1 MGTTRLEHNIA
12 LHLANAAKHSPNQT
26 AIITAKSGQHKP
38 RSFQDLYQDVQY
50 CSSFLKAKGI
60 SKGDQVLLAVK
71 PGYQLILI
79 SFSLFFLGA
88 IPIIIDPGMGL
99 SSFLRCIKN
108 TQPSALIGIPLMHI
122 IGKFFPNN
130 FRSIQKKVLI
140 RSNKFLKQI
149 EGHKNTL
156 IEHPENSLEN
166 EVAAIVFTSGSTG
179 PPKGVVYTHKVFNAQ
194 INHLKNDFKI
204 KNGEID
210 LATLPI
216 FALFNP
222 ALGVTSVIPNMN
234 PRKPS
239 TANSETLV
247 QTIQEFNITTSFASP
262 IIGQKIFSFCK
273 SRNIT
278 LPKINRFFL
287 AGAPSHPN
295 LIGGLSKIIP
305 NGKVIIPYGAT
316 EALPISAADNA
327 DVKSLAEDIALGNGS
342 CLGRV
347 LHGNKVR
354 ILPIT
359 FSPFESGVNCPRELP
374 QGQVGEICV
383 SGSVV
388 SKEYFRMPGATF
400 DSKFNDGKLNFHRM
414 GDLGYYDKN
423 GFLRFLGRKAERI
436 LTVNGP
442 LETERCEPVINAIK
456 GVSRSALIGLGYERI
471 KKPCLVVELSKK
483 TTKDETRI
491 LYDKII
497 NELQVR
503 LPEFTFKHVVFE
515 NSLPVDSRHNAK
527 IHRLA
532 LAKKWTKRFAKK
544 TLSFS

>member
-12 LHLANAAKHSPNQT
+12 LHLANAAKHSPNQA

-216 FALFNP
+216 FC
-222 ALGVTSVIPNMN
+222 
-234 PRKPS
+234 
-239 TANSETLV
+239 
-247 QTIQEFNITTSFASP
+247 SF
-262 IIGQKIFSFCK
+262 
-273 SRNIT
+273 
-278 LPKINRFFL
+278 
-287 AGAPSHPN
+287 
-295 LIGGLSKIIP
+295 
-305 NGKVIIPYGAT
+305 
-316 EALPISAADNA
+316 
-327 DVKSLAEDIALGNGS
+327 
-342 CLGRV
+342 
-347 LHGNKVR
+347 
-354 ILPIT
+354 
-359 FSPFESGVNCPRELP
+359 
-374 QGQVGEICV
+374 
-383 SGSVV
+383 
-388 SKEYFRMPGATF
+388 
-400 DSKFNDGKLNFHRM
+400 
-414 GDLGYYDKN
+414 
-423 GFLRFLGRKAERI
+423 
-436 LTVNGP
+436 
-442 LETERCEPVINAIK
+442 
-456 GVSRSALIGLGYERI
+456 
-471 KKPCLVVELSKK
+471 
-483 TTKDETRI
+483 
-491 LYDKII
+491 
-497 NELQVR
+497 
-503 LPEFTFKHVVFE
+503 
-515 NSLPVDSRHNAK
+515 
-527 IHRLA
+527 
-532 LAKKWTKRFAKK
+532 
-544 TLSFS
+544 

>member
-1 MGTTRLEHNIA
+1 MGTTRLEQNIA
-12 LHLANAAKHSPNQT
+12 LHLANAARHSPDQA
-26 AIITAKSGQHKP
+26 AIITAKNGQLKP
-38 RSFQDLYQDVQY
+38 RSFQDLYKDVQS

-122 IGKFFPNN
+122 IGKFFPSN
-130 FRSIQKKVLI
+130 FRSIQKKVI
-140 RSNKFLKQI
+140 VRSNKFLKQI
-149 EGHKNTL
+149 EEHKDKV
-156 IEHPENSLEN
+156 IETPENSQGN
-166 EVAAIVFTSGSTG
+166 KVAAIVFTSGSTG

-194 INHLKNDFKI
+194 INHLKNDFEI

-239 TANSETLV
+239 SADPEIIV
-247 QTIQEFNITTSFASP
+247 RTIQEFDVTTSFASP
-262 IIGQKIFSFCK
+262 VIGEKIFSFCK
-273 SRNIT
+273 SQNIS

-295 LIGGLSKIIP
+295 LICGLSKMIP

-316 EALPISAADNA
+316 EALPISAANNI
-327 DVKSLAEDIALGNGS
+327 DVSKLRQDIAQGNGS

-347 LHGNKVR
+347 LHGNTAR
-354 ILPIT
+354 IFPIT
-359 FSPFESGVNCPRELP
+359 FSPFDSGENCPKELP
-374 QGQVGEICV
+374 QGEVGEICV

-414 GDLGYYDKN
+414 GDLGYYDNN

-436 LTVNGP
+436 QTINGP

-456 GVSRSALIGLGYERI
+456 GVSRSALIGLGKERI
-471 KKPCLVVELSKK
+471 KEPCLVVELSEKK
-483 TTKDETRI
+483 TKGDTRL
-491 LYDKII
+491 LYNKII
-497 NELQVR
+497 NELKAR
-503 LPEFTFKHVVFE
+503 LPQFTFKHVVFE

-532 LAKKWTKRFAKK
+532 LAKKWTTRFAKK
-544 TLSFS
+544 PFSLS